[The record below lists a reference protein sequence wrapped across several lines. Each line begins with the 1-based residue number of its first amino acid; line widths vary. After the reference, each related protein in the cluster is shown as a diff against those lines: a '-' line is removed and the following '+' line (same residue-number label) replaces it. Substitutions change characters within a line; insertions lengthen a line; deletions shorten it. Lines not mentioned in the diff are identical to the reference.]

1 MVFILRKFIM
11 IKRDKKKW
19 FDYFLLSL
27 AVHFIILF
35 FLSKDMG
42 FLESRFID
50 KNKEIEVY
58 RIEKQFVNIDDD
70 NIEEF
75 NKKTRFF
82 SKSNRNVE
90 EQTRAK
96 YWGKPKNKKEVF
108 SRMLEE
114 DINKGIEELV
124 EKREKNKK
132 NKQEF
137 SSTYDFL
144 PDIKP
149 GEETALN
156 TAEFVFYSF
165 YKRVEEAV
173 VPYWNNYV
181 NTYLSEHPNI
191 KKNLSKKD
199 YITEVEAI
207 ITKEGQFHRMIIL
220 KSSGVLGLDDA
231 PGLAFSDAS
240 PFENPPSRIVDND
253 GFIRM
258 KWRFIVSIVN
268 SYKVDVERVDYRLKD
283 RPDLYHRRQ
292 MY

>member
-1 MVFILRKFIM
+1 M
-11 IKRDKKKW
+11 IKRNNKKW
-19 FDYFLLSL
+19 FDYFLFSL
-27 AVHFIILF
+27 ALHFIILF

-42 FLESRFID
+42 FLETKFID
-50 KNKEIEVY
+50 KNKEIKVY
-58 RIEKQFVNIDDD
+58 RIEKQFVNIEDD
-70 NIEEF
+70 NIENF
-75 NKKTRFF
+75 NKDTRFF
-82 SKSNRNVE
+82 SKSNRRVE
-90 EQTRAK
+90 KQTRAK
-96 YWGKPKNKKEVF
+96 YWGKPKNRKEIF

-114 DINKGIEELV
+114 DIDKGIEDLV
-124 EKREKNKK
+124 QKRKKRKEKKE
-132 NKQEF
+132 EF

-181 NTYLSEHPNI
+181 NSYLNEHPNI
-191 KKNLSKKD
+191 KKNLNKKD
-199 YITEVEAI
+199 YITEVEAVI
-207 ITKEGQFHRMIIL
+207 KKNGRFHKMIIL

-240 PFENPPSRIVDND
+240 PFENPPERLFDND

-268 SYKVDVERVDYRLKD
+268 SYKVGVERLDFKLKD